1 MVPGKLKRFFKT
13 RPTRDRNTREEER
26 ISSSTAFPTTRAR
39 KVAEQAFGE
48 PPSIAQQQTA
58 QRIERAILKMN
69 ASEPLPS
76 RLVTPEYIRVVGV
89 KVLSN
94 LQKCHVYWR
103 PCSDGK
109 TATQSQEALKLYQP
123 VLTRLIQRHAHMR
136 RPIAIKYVQDRNG
149 EELESIFE
157 QLGQEHQENRKQR

>member
-1 MVPGKLKRFFKT
+1 MVPGKLKKFFKT
-13 RPTRDRNTREEER
+13 RPTRDRNTKEEER

-76 RLVTPEYIRVVGV
+76 RLVTPEYIRVVG
-89 KVLSN
+89 
-94 LQKCHVYWR
+94 
-103 PCSDGK
+103 
-109 TATQSQEALKLYQP
+109 TQSQEALKLYQP